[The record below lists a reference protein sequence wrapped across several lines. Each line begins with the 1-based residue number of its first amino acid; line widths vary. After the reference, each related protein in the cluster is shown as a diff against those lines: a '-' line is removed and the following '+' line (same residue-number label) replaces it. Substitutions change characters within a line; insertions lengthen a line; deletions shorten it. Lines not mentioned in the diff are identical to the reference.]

1 MILQPIPAGLHLKA
15 ELLHGFYLG
24 NFLVDPL
31 KRQVT
36 GPKNSVQITPKA
48 AEVMLQ
54 LAASPNSLVTRE
66 FLLEKVWGEGRGS
79 NEALAKVVREIRSAL
94 ADPVDDPQLLQTLP
108 GRGYRLIVEPQP
120 AEANTDSIVLGG
132 GKGVDELGLFDS
144 LQQRGVF
151 EAALAYLVLG
161 WLLIQIADVVFA
173 QLLLP
178 QWAGTFVTVL
188 VIAGF
193 PIVLALSW
201 LLEFRDGKASVDRG
215 PDARHPRRR
224 FSRAYLAVVGALGI
238 SGVLVFAYDRTVGLP
253 ESADEVLV
261 STMPEAGL
269 PPVSPNSIA
278 VLKFLNIDGSDAT
291 AVFASG
297 LAEGMISRLA
307 RLPSILVASRGDAWS
322 LGSSA
327 SSKDVRR
334 RLRVA
339 YFVEGSVQLV
349 DDRLLV
355 SINLIDSES
364 GFQLTTRSF
373 DEPIQNFNQVQ
384 RELIDVTV
392 ANLRVA
398 LPPETEAVLEALDE
412 EADLDAYILYRKG
425 REVFERPQ
433 TIDSISEA
441 IGLYEQALTFD
452 ADYAAA
458 HAGLCR
464 SYVAL
469 YDLSGSSDD
478 IDTAESA
485 CAAALRASSRLPVVY
500 TALGSLYFNTGR
512 LEAAEDAFDKAL
524 EIDPQDVSA
533 MSGLAEV
540 YQRTQR
546 PARAEILLADAIGR
560 QPGNW
565 RTINSMGRFLF
576 SQGRYRDA
584 ADAWS
589 QVVLLNPENFQVRS
603 NLGTVL
609 LLAGKFEE
617 GRKVM
622 EEALAIQPNEGTYS
636 NLGVVYYYLGDYA
649 DAVAT
654 YRQAVE
660 LAPGRAINWLNLG
673 DALFFAG
680 ETDASKTAFEE
691 ARELVDSALEVNPSD
706 SEALVTRA
714 WTKHHLGDARGA
726 LLDVDKALEIDP
738 DDPYS
743 YYYEA
748 LIRYRSGDEG
758 GAMDAL
764 EQAVKRGFPANFLV
778 AEPYLGDLRSRA
790 RFHTMVAESYQ

>member
-1 MILQPIPAGLHLKA
+1 MKA
-15 ELLHGFYLG
+15 ELLHGFYLK
-24 NFLVDPL
+24 NYLVDPL
-31 KRQVT
+31 KRQIT
-36 GPKNSVQITPKA
+36 GPKSSVRITPKA
-48 AEVMLQ
+48 AEVILQ
-54 LAASPNSLVTRE
+54 LAASPNSLVSRE

-79 NEALAKVVREIRSAL
+79 NDALAKVVREIRNAF
-94 ADPVDDPQLLQTLP
+94 ADPVDDPHLLQTLP

-120 AEANTDSIVLGG
+120 VEANTDSIVIGG
-132 GKGVDELGLFDS
+132 GKGRGVDELGLLDS

-161 WLLIQIADVVFA
+161 WLIIQIVDVVFD

-178 QWAGTFVTVL
+178 QWAGTFVTIL

-201 LLEFRDGKASVDRG
+201 LLEFRDGKATVDRG
-215 PDARHPRRR
+215 PDALHPRRR
-224 FSRAYLAVVGALGI
+224 FSRAYLSVVGALAI
-238 SGVLVFAYDRTVGLP
+238 SGLLVFAFDRTVGLP
-253 ESADEVLV
+253 EAVEQTADSSLSE
-261 STMPEAGL
+261 EGL
-269 PPVSPNSIA
+269 PPVAPNSIA
-278 VLKFLNIDGSDAT
+278 VLKFLNIDGGDAT

-355 SINLIDSES
+355 TINLIDSES
-364 GFQLTTRSF
+364 GFQLTTRRF
-373 DEPIQNFNQVQ
+373 DEPIRNFNQVQ

-398 LPPETEAVLEALDE
+398 LPPETDAVLKALDE

-433 TIDSISEA
+433 TIDSVSEA
-441 IGLYEQALTFD
+441 IGFYEQALGFD

-464 SYVAL
+464 AYVAL
-469 YDLSGSSDD
+469 YALSSASED
-478 IDTAESA
+478 IETAESA
-485 CAAALRASSRLPVVY
+485 CAAALRSSSRLPVVY
-500 TALGSLYFNTGR
+500 TALGDLYYSTGR

-524 EIDPQDVSA
+524 AIDPHDVSA

-540 YQRTQR
+540 YRRTQR
-546 PARAEILLADAIGR
+546 LARAEVLLADAIGR

-565 RTINSMGRFLF
+565 RTINSLGRFLF
-576 SQGRYRDA
+576 SQGRYHDA
-584 ADAWS
+584 ADAYR
-589 QVVLLNPENFQVRS
+589 QVVLLDPQNFQARS
-603 NLGTVL
+603 NLGSAL
-609 LLAGKFEE
+609 LLAGEFEE
-617 GRKVM
+617 GRTVL
-622 EEALAIQPNEGTYS
+622 EDALAIQPIERTYS
-636 NLGVVYYYLGDYA
+636 NLGIVYYYLGDYA
-649 DAVAT
+649 NAVAM

-660 LAPGRAINWLNLG
+660 LTPGQAITWLNLG
-673 DALFFAG
+673 DALYFAG
-680 ETDASKTAFEE
+680 ETAASKAAFEK
-691 ARELVDSALEVNPSD
+691 ARELTDSTLEVNPAD
-706 SEALVTRA
+706 SEALVTLA
-714 WTKHHLGDARGA
+714 WTRHHLGDTRGA

-743 YYYEA
+743 YYYDA
-748 LIRYRSGDEG
+748 LIRYRAGDD
-758 GAMDAL
+758 DAALDSL
-764 EQAVKRGFPANFLV
+764 EQALNRGYPANFLV
-778 AEPYLGDLRSRA
+778 AEPYLGDLRARP
-790 RFHTMVAESYQ
+790 RFHTLVAESYQ